1 MLLQYLLT
9 SIDSFLCCSQTGE
22 QLMSLACTLISSLFF
37 VIKDFFVTQTIT
49 LNGQKPSTPID
60 CDQLMGFGFAE
71 IKTLPNG
78 VKFIFFTVG
87 GIPFTA
93 PATPENI
100 KALSKFIPVYELD
113 FDDDCN
119 MKKTEIPESAEN
131 SVARRITKTR
141 AAIEIKEAYK
151 NPKPE

>member
-1 MLLQYLLT
+1 M
-9 SIDSFLCCSQTGE
+9 IIVSQI
-22 QLMSLACTLISSLFF
+22 ISPIFF
-37 VIKDFFVTQTIT
+37 VIKDIFVNQTIT
-49 LNGQKPSTPID
+49 LIGQKPPAPIE
-60 CDQLMGFGFAE
+60 CNQLMGFGFAE

-93 PATPENI
+93 PATSANI
-100 KALSKFIPVYELD
+100 SALSKFIPVYELE

-119 MKKTEIPESAEN
+119 MKKTEVSESIEN
-131 SVARRITKTR
+131 TIARKITKTR
-141 AAIEIKEAYK
+141 AAHEIEDTYK

>member
-1 MLLQYLLT
+1 M
-9 SIDSFLCCSQTGE
+9 IIVSQI
-22 QLMSLACTLISSLFF
+22 ISPIFF
-37 VIKDFFVTQTIT
+37 VIKDIFVTQTIQ
-49 LNGQKPSTPID
+49 LEGQKPSTPIE
-60 CDQLMGFGFAE
+60 CNQLMGFGFAE

-93 PATPENI
+93 PATSANI
-100 KALSKFIPVYELD
+100 SALSKFIPVYELE

-119 MKKTEIPESAEN
+119 MKKTEVSESIEN
-131 SVARRITKTR
+131 TIARKIARTR
-141 AAIEIKEAYK
+141 AAHEIEEAYK

>member
-1 MLLQYLLT
+1 M
-9 SIDSFLCCSQTGE
+9 IIVSQI
-22 QLMSLACTLISSLFF
+22 ISPIFF
-37 VIKDFFVTQTIT
+37 VIKDIFVTQTIQ
-49 LNGQKPSTPID
+49 LEGQKPSKPIS
-60 CDQLMGFGFAE
+60 CNQLMGFGFAE

-93 PATPENI
+93 PATSANI
-100 KALSKFIPVYELD
+100 SALSKFIPVYELE

-119 MKKTEIPESAEN
+119 MKKTEVSESIEN
-131 SVARRITKTR
+131 TIARKIARTR
-141 AAIEIKEAYK
+141 AAHEIEEAYK